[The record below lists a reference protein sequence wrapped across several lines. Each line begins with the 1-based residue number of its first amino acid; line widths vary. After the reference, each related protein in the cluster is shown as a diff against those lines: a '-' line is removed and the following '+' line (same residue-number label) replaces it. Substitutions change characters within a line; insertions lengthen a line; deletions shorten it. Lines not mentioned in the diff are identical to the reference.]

1 MFYFRCYQHEHIAQ
15 KRITLFHCLGFFG
28 QRINIYLL
36 LEELML
42 AEAGVGKVAGQ
53 LEELMLAEA
62 GVGKVAGQLEEL
74 MLAEAG
80 VGKVAGQLEEQ
91 MLAEAGVGEV
101 ATLLVWNCW
110 WILVIKN
117 CVTKGKIYLFS

>member
-36 LEELML
+36 LEELMF

-80 VGKVAGQLEEQ
+80 VGKVAGQLEEL

-101 ATLLVWNCW
+101 ATLLVEEGMVLALLAT
-110 WILVIKN
+110 IEMK
-117 CVTKGKIYLFS
+117 TEDQ

>member
-1 MFYFRCYQHEHIAQ
+1 MFYFRCYQHEHITQ

-28 QRINIYLL
+28 EGINIYLL

-62 GVGKVAGQLEEL
+62 GA
-74 MLAEAG
+74 
-80 VGKVAGQLEEQ
+80 GKVAGQLEEQ
-91 MLAEAGVGEV
+91 MLAEDGVGEV
-101 ATLLVWNCW
+101 ATLLVEEGMVLALLAT
-110 WILVIKN
+110 IEMK
-117 CVTKGKIYLFS
+117 TEDQ

>member
-36 LEELML
+36 
-42 AEAGVGKVAGQ
+42 
-53 LEELMLAEA
+53 
-62 GVGKVAGQLEEL
+62 LEEL

-117 CVTKGKIYLFS
+117 CVTKGKIYLFA

>member
-36 LEELML
+36 LEE
-42 AEAGVGKVAGQ
+42 
-53 LEELMLAEA
+53 
-62 GVGKVAGQLEEL
+62 
-74 MLAEAG
+74 
-80 VGKVAGQLEEQ
+80 Q

-101 ATLLVWNCW
+101 ATLLVEEGMV
-110 WILVIKN
+110 LALLATIKMK
-117 CVTKGKIYLFS
+117 TEDQ

>member
-1 MFYFRCYQHEHIAQ
+1 MSYFRCYQHEHIAQ

-53 LEELMLAEA
+53 LEE
-62 GVGKVAGQLEEL
+62 
-74 MLAEAG
+74 
-80 VGKVAGQLEEQ
+80 Q

-101 ATLLVWNCW
+101 ATLLVEEGMV
-110 WILVIKN
+110 LALLATIKMK
-117 CVTKGKIYLFS
+117 TEDQ

>member
-36 LEELML
+36 
-42 AEAGVGKVAGQ
+42 

>member
-62 GVGKVAGQLEEL
+62 GVGKVA
-74 MLAEAG
+74 
-80 VGKVAGQLEEQ
+80 
-91 MLAEAGVGEV
+91 
-101 ATLLVWNCW
+101 TLLVEEGMV
-110 WILVIKN
+110 LALLATIKMK
-117 CVTKGKIYLFS
+117 TEDQ

>member
-53 LEELMLAEA
+53 LEE
-62 GVGKVAGQLEEL
+62 
-74 MLAEAG
+74 
-80 VGKVAGQLEEQ
+80 Q
-91 MLAEAGVGEV
+91 MLAETGVGEV

-117 CVTKGKIYLFS
+117 CVTKGKIYLFA

>member
-15 KRITLFHCLGFFG
+15 KRIALFHCLGFFG

-62 GVGKVAGQLEEL
+62 GVGKVAGQLEE
-74 MLAEAG
+74 
-80 VGKVAGQLEEQ
+80 Q

-101 ATLLVWNCW
+101 ATLLVEEGMV
-110 WILVIKN
+110 LALLATIKMK
-117 CVTKGKIYLFS
+117 TEDQ

>member
-53 LEELMLAEA
+53 LEE
-62 GVGKVAGQLEEL
+62 
-74 MLAEAG
+74 
-80 VGKVAGQLEEQ
+80 Q

-101 ATLLVWNCW
+101 ATLLVEEGMV
-110 WILVIKN
+110 LAPLATIKMK
-117 CVTKGKIYLFS
+117 TEDQ

>member
-117 CVTKGKIYLFS
+117 CVTKGKIYLFA

>member
-117 CVTKGKIYLFS
+117 CVTKGKIYLFV